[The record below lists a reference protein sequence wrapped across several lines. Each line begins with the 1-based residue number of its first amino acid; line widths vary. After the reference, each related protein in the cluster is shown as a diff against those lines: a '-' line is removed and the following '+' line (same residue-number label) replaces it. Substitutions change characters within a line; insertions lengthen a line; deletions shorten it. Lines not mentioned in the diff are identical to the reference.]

1 VARDLKVLVWLADA
15 GWEAAVDAAAALSAG
30 ATTLLY
36 VPTGDLVPPEPFGRR
51 RRLDVEARWTALSGE
66 AAHALLEDA
75 EKRLGRAATKLTG
88 EGRPEDAVTA
98 AAEDADILV
107 LVRDG
112 RDATPGPHSIGHAT
126 RFILDHAPCTV
137 VLAWP

>member
-1 VARDLKVLVWLADA
+1 VARDLNVLVWLTEA
-15 GWEAAVDAAAALSAG
+15 GWEAAVDTAAVLPAAT
-30 ATTLLY
+30 TTLLY
-36 VPTGDLVPPEPFGRR
+36 VPGEAPPPGPLGRR
-51 RRLDVEARWTALSGE
+51 RRLDVEARWTATSGE
-66 AAHALLEDA
+66 AAGALLDDA
-75 EKRLGRAATKLTG
+75 ERRLGRTATKLTG

-98 AAEDADILV
+98 AAADADVLV

-112 RDATPGPHSIGHAT
+112 RDDTPGPHSIGHAT